1 MITMRLVYT
10 QILVMFTLLSAV
22 EWFNCLM
29 YIGPTTAVL
38 SNCIA
43 LCLIP
48 LLVTATV
55 ECRVFA
61 YFLLIKARYK
71 VINTLIHNYRSN
83 IDKFNLQPNKIHV
96 IKPKWT
102 LIDDTVFYIND
113 YPQPRKF
120 PDKSAP
126 KKALTSSI
134 KIHII
139 KLLNFLK
146 SLFTFQNSHDY
157 YDNKA
162 VEMDINYNFNYIDR
176 IMCMQTIYSKLHEIF
191 DLISEAYGMQ
201 IIAIIAFQF
210 ITLTTLMYDFS
221 MNIVR
226 LLSSNISISD
236 KDAAIDEIWSS
247 GLWISIYMYKVY
259 SMCYCIHI
267 TVDEIKIF
275 LLQILHHKIKFAPFE
290 LFEINLGLFSMIFGA
305 IITYILILIQFDI
318 AQRD

>member
-226 LLSSNISISD
+226 
-236 KDAAIDEIWSS
+236 
-247 GLWISIYMYKVY
+247 
-259 SMCYCIHI
+259 
-267 TVDEIKIF
+267 
-275 LLQILHHKIKFAPFE
+275 
-290 LFEINLGLFSMIFGA
+290 
-305 IITYILILIQFDI
+305 
-318 AQRD
+318 